1 MLKSNWS
8 KSEVIGWRES
18 LVGAE
23 ATTAH
28 VELLTLQFSAS
39 PGFLKN
45 YGRYSAICFF
55 LWLLFTTQVPVV
67 GIGLNT
73 TTSCPRETII
83 IMCKNSSTT
92 TIQKA
97 DPNAVLE
104 QKVQELIA
112 KAKENKDDDPVL
124 KVASLP
130 KLYDGALRAGT
141 PIYVSR
147 SRFPVYLLITACISF
162 IAWSIY
168 ETNLAVFGFCVAGAL
183 VGYDMLS
190 GFLHI
195 VFDNPDNLY
204 IPILGQPCLE
214 FQMHHHFP
222 TDLVQ
227 RDFLDVVGDLNLVG
241 LVLSGFTVAVF
252 DINDPL
258 IRYMGA
264 LKLMM
269 AYYGQFSHRSAH
281 TPSSA
286 NNKYITALRNMGL
299 MIPLDKHRSHHRPPH
314 DKDFCLVGVC
324 NPLVNFLYQKV
335 TRNRFFWMVG
345 FFAYG
350 LMGVKLESIVMQK
363 FLTTVG
369 LM

>member
-1 MLKSNWS
+1 
-8 KSEVIGWRES
+8 
-18 LVGAE
+18 
-23 ATTAH
+23 
-28 VELLTLQFSAS
+28 
-39 PGFLKN
+39 
-45 YGRYSAICFF
+45 
-55 LWLLFTTQVPVV
+55 
-67 GIGLNT
+67 
-73 TTSCPRETII
+73 
-83 IMCKNSSTT
+83 MCKNVTT
-92 TIQKA
+92 TTASIKK
-97 DPNAVLE
+97 DPNATLE
-104 QKVQELIA
+104 AKVAELIA
-112 KAKENKDDDPVL
+112 KAKETKDDDPVL

-141 PIYVSR
+141 PIYVAR
-147 SRFPVYLLITACISF
+147 SHIPVFLLAAICGGCV
-162 IAWSIY
+162 AWSIY
-168 ETNLAVFGFCVAGAL
+168 ETNLAVFALCVVGAL

-227 RDFLDVVGDLNLVG
+227 RDFLDVCGDLNLVG
-241 LVLSGFTVAVF
+241 LTLMGFTFAAF
-252 DINDPL
+252 DVSDP
-258 IRYMGA
+258 IVRFMGG
-264 LKLMM
+264 LKMFM

-281 TPSSA
+281 TPSTA
-286 NNKYITALRNMGL
+286 NDKIISALRNAGL

-324 NPLVNFLYQKV
+324 NPLINFLYHSV
-335 TRNRFFWMVG
+335 TRNRFFWIVG

-350 LMGVKLESIVMQK
+350 LFGVKIEAMLMQK
-363 FLTTVG
+363 LFTTVG